1 MKKIFLIYI
10 SLISTVLI
18 FGQVTAIGTF
28 KSYHKQYNNIDYLF
42 VFNGLTSSSSLK
54 YTGNYTT
61 INWYKFSAPTKSIG
75 NQAENFNVE
84 NANGYILEV
93 DGVKTTIWVIDY
105 QDYLPKFVSLVTDE
119 ASKNQ
124 CDELKLTINA
134 NIPPMQYKSVNG
146 TTYTID
152 REFTLNY
159 NTKEWTSDKKWNDKV
174 ITEKLKLPK
183 TEIYLTD
190 VPLCDT
196 KFRIEGDQFAKEL
209 LISPLPFVE
218 SQLYPAVSV
227 ETHITT
233 TTAVREELQED
244 ERPGNISVLSGSA
257 PLDIMF
263 QSNANTPVAKYYN
276 WQIKKD
282 NSLLFNRADQD
293 QRYTFTESGTYV
305 VKLTAS
311 NEFCSSTDSVTVKI
325 TTSDIQVPPVFTPD
339 NGDEL
344 NDEFRVAYKSILSFK
359 CWIFNRWGRQLYFW
373 TDPQKG
379 WDGTINGKKAKEGA
393 YLYVIEAV
401 GADGEKHS
409 RKGVVHLLRGKQE

>member
-18 FGQVTAIGTF
+18 FGQVTATGTF

-61 INWYKFSAPTKSIG
+61 INWYKFAEPAKSIS

-84 NANGYILEV
+84 NASGYILDV

-105 QDYLPKFVSLVTDE
+105 LEYLPQFVSLSANE
-119 ASKNQ
+119 PSKNQ
-124 CDELKLTINA
+124 CDELKLNLSA
-134 NIPPMQYKSVNG
+134 NIPLMQYKSVNG
-146 TTYTID
+146 ATYTID
-152 REFTLNY
+152 REFALSY
-159 NTKEWTSDKKWNDKV
+159 NTKEWASDKKWNDKV
-174 ITEKLKLPK
+174 ITDNLKLPK
-183 TEIYLTD
+183 SEIYLTD

-196 KFRIEGDQFAKEL
+196 KFRIEGDQFAKDL
-209 LISPLPFVE
+209 FISPLPSVE
-218 SQLYPAVSV
+218 SQLYSAVRV

-233 TTAVREELQED
+233 TTAVRGELQED
-244 ERPGNISVLSGSA
+244 ERPGNASALSGSA

-263 QSNANTPVAKYYN
+263 LSNANTPVAKYYN

-311 NEFCSSTDSVTVKI
+311 NEFCSNTDSVTVKI

>member
-10 SLISTVLI
+10 SLISSVLI
-18 FGQVTAIGTF
+18 FGQVTATGTF

-61 INWYKFSAPTKSIG
+61 INWYKFSEPAKSIS

-84 NANGYILEV
+84 NASGYILDV

-105 QDYLPKFVSLVTDE
+105 QEYLPKFVSLVTDE

-124 CDELKLTINA
+124 CDELKLTLNA

-209 LISPLPFVE
+209 LISPLPSVE

-263 QSNANTPVAKYYN
+263 QSNANTPVTKYYN

-311 NEFCSSTDSVTVKI
+311 NEFCSNTDSVTVKI

>member
-1 MKKIFLIYI
+1 MKKIFLIYL
-10 SLISTVLI
+10 SLLSTVLI
-18 FGQVTAIGTF
+18 FGQVTATGNY
-28 KSYHKQYNNIDYLF
+28 KSYHKVYDNIDYLF
-42 VFNGLTSSSSLK
+42 VFNGLTSSNSLK
-54 YTGNYTT
+54 YNGNYTT
-61 INWYKFSAPTKSIG
+61 INWYKFSEPANSIG
-75 NQAENFNVE
+75 NQAENFNIE
-84 NANGYILEV
+84 NASGYILDV

-105 QDYLPKFVSLVTDE
+105 QDYIPNFVSLAADDQ
-119 ASKNQ
+119 SKNQ
-124 CDELKLTINA
+124 CDELKLKLNA
-134 NIPPMQYKSVNG
+134 NIPSIQYKSING
-146 TTYTID
+146 VIYTID
-152 REFTLNY
+152 REFKLTY
-159 NTKEWTSDKKWNDKV
+159 NTKEWSSDKKWNDKV
-174 ITEKLKLPK
+174 ITESLKLPK
-183 TEIYLTD
+183 SEIYLTD

-196 KFRIEGDQFAKEL
+196 KFRIEGDQFASDL
-209 LISPLPFVE
+209 SISPLPFFE
-218 SQLYPAVSV
+218 SQLYSAVRV
-227 ETHITT
+227 ESHITT

-244 ERPGNISVLSGSA
+244 ERPHNATVLSGSA

-263 QSNANTPVAKYYN
+263 VGNANTPASKYYN
-276 WQIKKD
+276 WQITKD
-282 NSLLFNRADQD
+282 NSLLFSRADQD

>member
-18 FGQVTAIGTF
+18 FGQVTATGTF

-84 NANGYILEV
+84 NANGYILDV

-105 QDYLPKFVSLVTDE
+105 QEYLPGFVSLNADE
-119 ASKNQ
+119 GSKNQ
-124 CDELKLTINA
+124 CDELKLTLNA
-134 NIPPMQYKSVNG
+134 NIPPMHYKSVNG

-209 LISPLPFVE
+209 FISPLPFVE

-263 QSNANTPVAKYYN
+263 QSNANAPVAKYYN